1 MESILLGPGHCNTKL
16 HKLFRHEGGPFGM
29 CEREAKARQS
39 CSSAEVGSDSGAA
52 SGPRPLGDLA
62 PSIAHLQRQFAPGQV
77 RFGAMRAQIHV
88 SRIRKASGAG
98 QRSGRPG
105 VLQNGQ
111 KRWGVDGS
119 TREGVAM
126 FPSCSPH
133 AAHPFTAA
141 CPTTGE
147 AKLNRGTLKTQ
158 TLKKSIVSCQIVFL
172 KWLPRI

>member
-1 MESILLGPGHCNTKL
+1 
-16 HKLFRHEGGPFGM
+16 M
-29 CEREAKARQS
+29 CEREAKARQMS
-39 CSSAEVGSDSGAA
+39 CSLAEVGSDSGAA

-126 FPSCSPH
+126 FPSCSSSFHSCLPH
-133 AAHPFTAA
+133 HRRSQIGQRNSQNP
-141 CPTTGE
+141 
-147 AKLNRGTLKTQ
+147 N
-158 TLKKSIVSCQIVFL
+158 LKKVNSFL
-172 KWLPRI
+172 PDYLPKMASQDLR